1 MPEIPKG
8 SLFLGDKI
16 NPADHKRAND
26 FVMYEAANLTT
37 HGVIVGMTGSGK
49 TGLGIVLLEE
59 CLLQGIPA
67 LIIDPKGD
75 MGNLLLAFPDQS
87 AASFR
92 PYVLESDAKKEGRTL
107 DEHAADVA
115 KQWTDGQA
123 AWDMTAD
130 RIKALSAGYQ
140 SHLAKPVEPAELLA
154 VIVSLVR
161 KPGG

>member
-107 DEHAADVA
+107 DEQAAVVA
-115 KQWTDGQA
+115 KQWSDGQA
-123 AWDMTAD
+123 AWEMTAD
-130 RIKALSAGYQ
+130 RIKAS
-140 SHLAKPVEPAELLA
+140 
-154 VIVSLVR
+154 IRVSVVSNALR
-161 KPGG
+161 